1 MSSAL
6 KGENMKNFLT
16 RLVTSVFIVAVVVG
30 FFVLRQLVDIRLM
43 NILFYAFALIGSYEI
58 TRALGDRITNFQK
71 CVIFAFALTVTPVY
85 VFFGVMAVAVVCM
98 CACLLLLLAM
108 VFEFDNATVERT
120 GCAFFGLFYPTGLL
134 IPMLLC
140 NTLESNSFIAL
151 VLIFIISPVADA
163 LAYIVGSLL
172 KGPKLCERVSPKK
185 TISGAIGGLLGG
197 IIVSV
202 LFWLVYA
209 KGSITATVWAEVL
222 LFVTIG
228 LFGAL
233 FTELGDLV
241 EGAIKRKLGIKDMGN
256 LLPGHGGILDR
267 IDGNMICAAFIY
279 MIFAFLG

>member
-1 MSSAL
+1 
-6 KGENMKNFLT
+6 MKNFLT